1 MKKPTTSNSNLIKGN
16 FTAIP
21 NWYWECGLTL
31 IEVNIVARIASWQ
44 RDGKEFYESAEKLSK
59 LFNVSYSTMKRSFNK
74 LVEDGV
80 IKRNGKHK
88 RMWKY
93 VINETKLN
101 TLKKDM
107 VHPDQNNERYGS
119 QGAILSTT
127 MNHYNT
133 TKTSNKT
140 SFREGENEETFSLPN
155 QPDPKPEILLDQI
168 AQLAKEIDI
177 N

>member
-1 MKKPTTSNSNLIKGN
+1 MSKTEKPKSTLIKGN

-21 NWYWECGLTL
+21 NWYWECGLSL
-31 IEVNIVARIASWQ
+31 MEVNIIARIASWQ

-74 LVEDGV
+74 LVDAG
-80 IKRNGKHK
+80 IINRNGKHK
-88 RMWKY
+88 RVWKY
-93 VINETKLN
+93 VINQSKLN
-101 TLKKDM
+101 NLKKDTG
-107 VHPDQNNERYGS
+107 HHEQNNEQYSS
-119 QGAILSTT
+119 QRTILQST

-140 SFREGENEETFSLPN
+140 SFREGEDKVSSLPN
-155 QPDPKPEILLDQI
+155 PKELEAWMETL
-168 AQLAKEIDI
+168 DI